1 MFIIFKKEVSTFFN
15 SLIAYIV
22 IGVFLLMTGLMFWL
36 YPDTNI
42 LDYGYAEMD
51 AFFQIA
57 PFILLFFV
65 PAVTMRMLSEEIK
78 SGTIELLFT
87 KPLSVWDIVLGKF
100 LSCVFIIALAL
111 LPTLIYY
118 VSIYK
123 LGNPVGNVDS
133 AAVFGSYFGLLLLSS
148 VYAAVGI
155 FMSSLTKNQV
165 VAFLLAAVCSYILF
179 VGIEQFSA
187 LFSGSIQFFLS
198 YLGLSFHYNSI
209 GKGIVDSRDVIYFVS
224 LSVFFLLLTLL
235 SLNTIRK

>member
-22 IGVFLLMTGLMFWL
+22 IGVFLLLTGLMFWL

-57 PFILLFFV
+57 PYILLFFV

-87 KPLSVWDIVLGKF
+87 KPLSVWDIVFGKF
-100 LSCVFIIALAL
+100 LSCVFIIVLAL

-118 VSIYK
+118 FSIYK
-123 LGNPVGNVDS
+123 LGNPIGNVDS
-133 AAVFGSYFGLLLLSS
+133 ASVFGSYFGLVLLAS

-224 LSVFFLLLTLL
+224 VSVFFLLLTLL

>member
-15 SLIAYIV
+15 SLIVYIV
-22 IGVFLLMTGLMFWL
+22 IGVFLLLTGLMFWL

-87 KPLSVWDIVLGKF
+87 KPLSVWDIVFGKF

-133 AAVFGSYFGLLLLSS
+133 AAVFGSYFGLILLSS

-187 LFSGSIQFFLS
+187 LFSGSVQFFLS

-224 LSVFFLLLTLL
+224 VSVFFLLLTLL

>member
-1 MFIIFKKEVSTFFN
+1 MFIVFKKEVSTFFN

-22 IGVFLLMTGLMFWL
+22 IGVFLLLTGLMFWL

-51 AFFQIA
+51 VFFQIT
-57 PFILLFFV
+57 PYVLLFFV

-87 KPLSVWDIVLGKF
+87 KPISVWDIVFGKF
-100 LSCVFIIALAL
+100 LSCVFIIVLAL

-118 VSIYK
+118 FSIYK
-123 LGNPVGNVDS
+123 LGNPAGNVDS
-133 AAVFGSYFGLLLLSS
+133 ASVFGSYFGLMLLAS
-148 VYAAVGI
+148 VYASVGI
-155 FMSSLTKNQV
+155 FMSSVTKNQV

-224 LSVFFLLLTLL
+224 VSVFFLLLTLL

>member
-22 IGVFLLMTGLMFWL
+22 IGVFLLLTGLMFWL

-87 KPLSVWDIVLGKF
+87 KPLSVWDIVFGKF

-118 VSIYK
+118 ASIYK